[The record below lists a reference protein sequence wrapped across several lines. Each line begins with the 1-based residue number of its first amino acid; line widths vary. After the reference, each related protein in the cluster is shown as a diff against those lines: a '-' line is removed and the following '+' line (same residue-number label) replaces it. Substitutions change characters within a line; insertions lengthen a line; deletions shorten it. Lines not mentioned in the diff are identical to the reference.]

1 MFRLVYRSHSAIP
14 VAERTAGLGEIFATA
29 RRNNKDLDV
38 TGALMISDGAFVQ
51 VLEGDEAAVRALYA
65 RISADDR
72 HQDVTLLKEQSVDGR
87 TFGRWAMAKVA
98 SDGGADIRLLS
109 NADKGVIVALPGT
122 DTSITDEQEEILA
135 FMRETLALDH
145 A

>member
-14 VAERTAGLGEIFATA
+14 AAERTAGLGEIFATA
-29 RRNNKDLDV
+29 RRNNKALDV
-38 TGALMISDGAFVQ
+38 TGALMISDDAFVQ

-65 RISADDR
+65 RIGADDR
-72 HQDVTLLKEQSVDGR
+72 HQDVTLLKEEDVGGR

-98 SDGGADIRLLS
+98 DGGGADIRLMS
-109 NADKGVIVALPGT
+109 NAGKGVIVAVPRA
-122 DTSITDEQEEILA
+122 DASITAEQEEILA

>member
-1 MFRLVYRSHSAIP
+1 MFRLVYRSRSAIP
-14 VAERTAGLGEIFATA
+14 VAERAAGLGEIFATA
-29 RRNNKDLDV
+29 RRNNRNLDV

-51 VLEGDEAAVRALYA
+51 VLEGDEAAVRSLYA
-65 RISADDR
+65 RISADER
-72 HQDVTLLKEQSVDGR
+72 HRDVTLLKEESVDGR

-98 SDGGADIRLLS
+98 GDGHPDIRLLS
-109 NADKGVIVALPGT
+109 NAEKAVIVALPGA
-122 DTSITDEQEEILA
+122 DTSITDEQDQVLA

>member
-1 MFRLVYRSHSAIP
+1 MFRLVYRSRSAIP
-14 VAERTAGLGEIFATA
+14 ADERKPGLGEIFATA
-29 RRNNKDLDV
+29 RRNNRHLDV
-38 TGALMISDGAFVQ
+38 TGALMISDEAFVQ

-65 RISADDR
+65 RISADGR
-72 HQDVTLLKEQSVDGR
+72 HRDVTLLKEEHVDGR

-98 SDGGADIRLLS
+98 GDGHPDIRLLS
-109 NADKGVIVALPGT
+109 NAEKGVIVALPGA
-122 DTSITDEQEEILA
+122 DASITDEQEQILA